1 MLPKPNTPRTSA
13 SERSVAGASASS
25 RAFSSTRCS
34 MRRCSARFKRTLS
47 VAAAAASVALSTVRV
62 HDLRR
67 SALALFTS
75 LYSCCS
81 AVCRA
86 CACPGHAPLIRDRCK
101 SKKKRD
107 AALVPSCQTQQPLL
121 RSEGPQNAFRS
132 RAVALRVRPPQ
143 LAGHA
148 CAWPAAQPQQ
158 KGVPEQQK
166 AARVSM
172 RARRATRAAA
182 YLCRNCSGK
191 DRLELLEANALVT
204 VALFSG
210 THGLDFA
217 LGGFVELTLE
227 EKHTRCA

>member
-121 RSEGPQNAFRS
+121 RSEGPQSAFRS
-132 RAVALRVRPPQ
+132 QAAALRVRPPP
-143 LAGHA
+143 LAGRA
-148 CAWPAAQPQQ
+148 CAWPAAQPRQ
-158 KGVPEQQK
+158 KGGPEQ
-166 AARVSM
+166 ARVSM
-172 RARRATRAAA
+172 RAGRTTHAAA
-182 YLCRNCSGK
+182 NLCRNCSGK